1 MVGQNFDLPFFM
13 RKFFMSRNVFQA
25 SLGELSKGTK
35 TMITNL
41 AAKYKKKEHVVLG
54 IYHDCLYE
62 VIKEKVGTGTVEEY
76 ENALKSLVANDF
88 RNIWYKVNNAL
99 QNIVREEG
107 GKRAKEW
114 AKFRKNAQEILKN
127 DIVVLGGI
135 IDRMEAKIASGNVPK
150 LKVKI
155 MTANIKI
162 YKEYLIKAQN
172 PESIGHFTQRLRDYP
187 YLKSFLYK
195 PK

>member
-1 MVGQNFDLPFFM
+1 
-13 RKFFMSRNVFQA
+13 MSRNVFK
-25 SLGELSKGTK
+25 SSFDDLSKGTK

-41 AAKYKKKEHVVLG
+41 AAKYKKNEQVVLE

-62 VIKEKVGTGTVEEY
+62 VVKEKVGNGTVEDY
-76 ENALKSLVANDF
+76 ENAAKSLVANDF

-99 QNIVREEG
+99 QDVVREEG
-107 GKRAKEW
+107 GKRAKDW
-114 AKFRKNAQEILKN
+114 AKFRKNAKEILKN

-155 MTANIKI
+155 MAANIKI
-162 YKEYLIKAQN
+162 YKEYLIKAEN

-187 YLKSFLYK
+187 YLKSFLFK